1 MLVFINCNTYLGGGE
16 TLFVRIACRLQDIN
30 IPFHYCPIKK
40 GNSIFE
46 TVEL

>member
-1 MLVFINCNTYLGGGE
+1 MSERNISNYQGCFQLVFKNIEQG
-16 TLFVRIACRLQDIN
+16 TLLIN
-30 IPFHYCPIKK
+30 IMFHYCPIKK